1 MRVSTVFFCAGAC
14 RLVGVAVW
22 MARGWRY
29 APVTCF
35 LGRAIVFAFVAADF
49 ACFTEYLLVFLII
62 SVIGFCNLS
71 QITVKILF

>member
-1 MRVSTVFFCAGAC
+1 
-14 RLVGVAVW
+14 